1 MSTQDNILPKLMS
14 TSGSYE
20 ELFKVEL
27 AKYDHIFEE
36 VNKNVQLQEQ
46 LLEEIKVENPYSFF
60 QLPHYAYGF
69 RTLARFTH
77 HRTQAELTE
86 F

>member
-20 ELFKVEL
+20 ELFKIEL

-36 VNKNVQLQEQ
+36 VDKNVQLQEQ
-46 LLEEIKVENPYSFF
+46 LLEQIKVENLYSFF
-60 QLPHYAYGF
+60 QLPNYAYG
-69 RTLARFTH
+69 L
-77 HRTQAELTE
+77 
-86 F
+86 